1 MAVRPAAGPDLAP
14 DDDVIVVTA
23 GAVTCKFPV
32 PGIAEKAI
40 GLKHVKEAVAIPDRL
55 LTAFDR
61 TTALPADEARDAL
74 LTVTFV
80 GGGAS
85 FRAGGVTDR
94 AHVRSITGEHR
105 TINLEELTMKIV
117 VIGGTGLIGHNVVN
131 RLIEHGHEAVTAA
144 PSTGVNTIT
153 GEGLKEVLQGAD
165 AVVDVSNSP
174 SFADDDVMNFFLT
187 STGNI
192 TQAAVD
198 AGVGHYVALS
208 IVGIERSP
216 EIGYYRAKVAQE
228 NKIKESGLPC
238 SIVRATQ
245 FFEFA
250 GGSADTSTVD
260 GVVRLPDVRVQPIA
274 AAEVSAAVARTA
286 AGKPTNGT
294 HEIAGPE
301 EFRLDEWIRTVLTA
315 RNDPREVVADPT
327 APFFGAIPA
336 KDALVPGPGVELAKT
351 TLVEWLANDTQH

>member
-1 MAVRPAAGPDLAP
+1 
-14 DDDVIVVTA
+14 
-23 GAVTCKFPV
+23 
-32 PGIAEKAI
+32 
-40 GLKHVKEAVAIPDRL
+40 
-55 LTAFDR
+55 
-61 TTALPADEARDAL
+61 
-74 LTVTFV
+74 
-80 GGGAS
+80 
-85 FRAGGVTDR
+85 
-94 AHVRSITGEHR
+94 
-105 TINLEELTMKIV
+105 MKIV

-131 RLIEHGHEAVTAA
+131 RLIEDGHQAVAAA
-144 PSTGVNTIT
+144 PGTGVNTIT

-192 TQAAVD
+192 TRAAAD

-216 EIGYYRAKVAQE
+216 QIGYYRAKVAQE
-228 NKIKESGLPC
+228 NKIKESGLPY

-250 GGSADTSTVD
+250 GGSADTSTAD

-274 AAEVSAAVARTA
+274 AAEVSAVVARTA

-327 APFFGAIPA
+327 APFFGAVPA
-336 KDALVPGPGVELAKT
+336 QDALVPGPDVELAKT
-351 TLVEWLANDTQH
+351 TLAEWLANDTQH